1 MFYLAEA
8 TRRGFRVEGMSEQD
22 LCARV
27 LDCVANPAEI
37 EDVVV
42 LCETTA
48 LYRKRTGKAT
58 DLVIDKTILETAINR
73 VVVG

>member
-1 MFYLAEA
+1 MTDQEFCE
-8 TRRGFRVEGMSEQD
+8 
-22 LCARV
+22 RV
-27 LDCVANPAEI
+27 LECVANPAEI

-48 LYRKRTGKAT
+48 LYRKRKGAAA
-58 DLVIDKTILETAINR
+58 DLVIDQRILETAIHR